1 MRVAVY
7 VIPTQRPGEPE
18 WKPMIHSIW
27 TTPEEAAAKAVS
39 LLMEGGFTDVLMS
52 SNVDGPEVGR
62 GKSSVQPS

>member
-1 MRVAVY
+1 
-7 VIPTQRPGEPE
+7 
-18 WKPMIHSIW
+18 MIHSIW